1 MDKQSISADIRQIVE
16 ETNPIPPSIVTAEAR
31 RSVEVTLYRL
41 PRLCEELER
50 AGAEEAP
57 LVSGEIERIKLAL
70 ESISHDPYY
79 LLIPAKYFQGAK
91 ERTAAALCACD
102 KATVW
107 RNRIRLLDVL
117 ALCLLGVSAWDRTR
131 NW

>member
-1 MDKQSISADIRQIVE
+1 MDKQRIADSVQQAVE

-31 RSVEVTLYRL
+31 RSVEVTLYKL

-50 AGAEEAP
+50 AGAEAAP

-102 KATVW
+102 MATVW
-107 RNRIRLLDVL
+107 RNRTRLLDVL

>member
-1 MDKQSISADIRQIVE
+1 MDKQSVSASIQRVVE
-16 ETNPIPPSIVTAEAR
+16 ETNPIPPSIVTAGAR

-57 LVSGEIERIKLAL
+57 LVSGEIKRIKLAL
-70 ESISHDPYY
+70 ETIGHDPYY

-102 KATVW
+102 MATVW
-107 RNRIRLLDVL
+107 RNRTRLLDVL
-117 ALCLLGVSAWDRTR
+117 ALCLHGVSAWDRTR
-131 NW
+131 SW